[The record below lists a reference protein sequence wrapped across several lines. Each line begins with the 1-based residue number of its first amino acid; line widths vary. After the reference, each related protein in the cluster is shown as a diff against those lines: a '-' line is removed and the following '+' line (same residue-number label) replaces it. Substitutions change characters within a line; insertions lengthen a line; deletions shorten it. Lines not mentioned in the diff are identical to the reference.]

1 MSTGEHMS
9 QQKVDYLEQWLE
21 SLSEEERARVTRRA
35 RAYMILL
42 SETPL
47 KALGE
52 VYHEEQMRAQ

>member
-1 MSTGEHMS
+1 MS
-9 QQKVDYLEQWLE
+9 QQKEEYLEQWLE
-21 SLSEEERARVTRRA
+21 SLSEEEKERVTRRA

-52 VYHEEQMRAQ
+52 VYHEEQMRDQ

>member
-1 MSTGEHMS
+1 MS
-9 QQKVDYLEQWLE
+9 QQKEEVLTAWLE

-35 RAYMILL
+35 KAYMILL

-52 VYHEEQMRAQ
+52 IYHEEQMREQ

>member
-1 MSTGEHMS
+1 MSTGERMS
-9 QQKVDYLEQWLE
+9 QQKEEVLTAWLE

-35 RAYMILL
+35 KAYMILL

-47 KALGE
+47 KALCE